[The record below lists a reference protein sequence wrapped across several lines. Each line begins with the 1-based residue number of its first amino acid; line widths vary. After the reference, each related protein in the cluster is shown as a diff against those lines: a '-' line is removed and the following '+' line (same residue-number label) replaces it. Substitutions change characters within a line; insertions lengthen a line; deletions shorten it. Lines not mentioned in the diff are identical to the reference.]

1 MINKYFLEEPNILDL
16 SKEIFNAVVD
26 QNLKVENR
34 FELISKKIE
43 DAETVNFILADG
55 LGFSNLQST
64 DSFFNEH
71 INNVVNTT
79 FPSSTN
85 VALTTIAMQTSPIDH
100 GVLGYYKYD
109 KLKYG

>member
-1 MINKYFLEEPNILDL
+1 MINKHFLEEPNILDL

-64 DSFFNEH
+64 DSFLNKH
-71 INNVVNTT
+71 INNLLIQL
-79 FPSSTN
+79 FHHQLMLP
-85 VALTTIAMQTSPIDH
+85 
-100 GVLGYYKYD
+100 
-109 KLKYG
+109 

>member
-1 MINKYFLEEPNILDL
+1 VINKYFLEEPNILDL

-26 QNLKVENR
+26 QNLKVETR

-64 DSFFNEH
+64 DSFLNEH

-79 FPSSTN
+79 FHHQQM
-85 VALTTIAMQTSPIDH
+85 L
-100 GVLGYYKYD
+100 L
-109 KLKYG
+109 